1 MKTDKVVLTQEEEIQ
16 AAIEKG
22 KKKYK
27 YVYKTIISDET
38 IIWRKLKRGEYKE
51 IMNMTIYKMAD
62 GVDEQGNPISEEV
75 IDEDATY
82 DLRQEEIA
90 KAVILYPEK
99 NIVEDMAAVADII
112 SAECM
117 MKSGFGEPHKTEKC

>member
-1 MKTDKVVLTQEEEIQ
+1 MKTEKIVLTQEEEIQ
-16 AAIEKG
+16 AVIEKG

-27 YVYKTIISDET
+27 NVYKTIISDET

-51 IMNMTIYKMAD
+51 IMNMTVYKMAD

-82 DLRQEEIA
+82 DLRQEEMSRFIDDVYEERNN
-90 KAVILYPEK
+90 KK
-99 NIVEDMAAVADII
+99 
-112 SAECM
+112 
-117 MKSGFGEPHKTEKC
+117 